1 MELINENEIII
12 PLIQR
17 DYAQGREKEK
27 KRANDFLDAILEG
40 TKNSLN
46 LDFVYG
52 KVEDKKFIPL
62 DGQQRLTTL
71 FLIHWFLSLENK
83 YIEELNKFSYEVRS
97 STKDFIKHLTDEEN
111 RKKLKKTDLKQ
122 QIENSNWFFLSWKS
136 DPTVVA
142 ILNMLNLVEAK
153 FQNVNINDLN
163 NITFEFLNLD
173 DFKLTDELYVKMN
186 ARGKPLTEFENFK
199 SKFEKYLI
207 FKDKKYEHK
216 IKAKLDNDW
225 LDVFWDIAQKEV
237 ENNNKLD
244 LANAPKIADEKYF
257 NFFQNLTAF
266 YSDKFNEVDVLKFDY
281 KNTILDIIKI
291 LDCLKNYETYQD
303 IILELRDYETFK
315 IDIFQDFINIDK
327 SKPEYEKR
335 LRFYAMMK
343 FFIKIGDINSEEN
356 KNLFKQWM
364 RVSLNIINNTNYNTI
379 KEFNRDKKILDDLI
393 NILDNEFY
401 KTLSISTISKIEQFK
416 EESLKAKLILN
427 NKTYENEFI
436 LAEQNWYLDG
446 QIKFLIEFSGGK
458 DDFKIEEFIKYKKRF
473 IALWN
478 FSKKGKKEQ
487 LLVYR
492 SLLTKGN
499 YLPRVGTSDNFTFCS
514 FETNVRAKSENWQK
528 VFNNPIKK
536 EYLKALLD
544 DTRDL
549 EAIILEWLEDK
560 SYCSLETPQE
570 KYIYTLVLN
579 QENIKYCKNLQLR
592 YYQDGREVY
601 LLKTT
606 QMNGM
611 HVELYTWNL
620 FTYKFKLVKK
630 VLRKVQW
637 RLESNF
643 SSTPFKI
650 TYYSPSKSWELPS
663 IVLNGWEKYEINII
677 YDFQNERFQIEFFDN
692 NDKKLQ
698 NLDKTIKN
706 ILLRNSFISDENEYE
721 DSNLS
726 IYKNTN
732 LDLCDQDK
740 LVTFLK
746 KLFAKFQEVS
756 NNDPF

>member
-1 MELINENEIII
+1 MELINKNEIII

-27 KRANDFLDAILEG
+27 TRANDFLDAILEG
-40 TKNSLN
+40 TKKSLN

-71 FLIHWFLSLENK
+71 FLIHWFLSLETK

-111 RKKLKKTDLKQ
+111 WIKLKKTDIKQ

-142 ILNMLNLVEAK
+142 ILNMLNLIEAK
-153 FQNVNINDLN
+153 FRNGNINDLN
-163 NITFEFLNLD
+163 NVTFEFLNLD

-207 FKDKKYEHK
+207 FEDKEYEHK

-225 LDVFWDIAQKEV
+225 LDIFWDIAQKEV
-237 ENNNKLD
+237 KNNNKLD
-244 LANAPKIADEKYF
+244 LENAPKIADEKYF
-257 NFFQNLTAF
+257 NFFQNLTTF
-266 YSDKFNEVDVLKFDY
+266 YSDEFNEVDVLKFDY

-291 LDCLKNYETYQD
+291 LDCLKNHKAYQD
-303 IILELRDYETFK
+303 IILEFRDYETFK
-315 IDIFQDFINIDK
+315 IDVFHDFINIDK

-335 LRFYAMMK
+335 LRFYSMIK
-343 FFIKIGDINSEEN
+343 FFIKIGDINSGEN
-356 KNLFKQWM
+356 INLFKQWM

-401 KTLSISTISKIEQFK
+401 KTLSISTISGIEQFK
-416 EESLKAKLILN
+416 EEGLKAKLILN
-427 NKTYENEFI
+427 NKAYENEFI
-436 LAEQNWYLDG
+436 IAERNWYLDG
-446 QIKFLIEFSGGK
+446 QIKFLIEFAYYENSFDINK
-458 DDFKIEEFIKYKKRF
+458 FKEYRDQFIT
-473 IALWN
+473 LWN
-478 FSKKGKKEQ
+478 FSKVGRNNHILIYQ
-487 LLVYR
+487 A
-492 SLLTKGN
+492 LLTKGN
-499 YLPRVGTSDNFTFCS
+499 YLPQVAKSDNFTFCS

-528 VFNNPIKK
+528 VFNNSIKK

-544 DTRDL
+544 DKRAL
-549 EAIILEWLEDK
+549 EDIILEWLENK

-592 YYQDGREVY
+592 YYQDGKEVY

-620 FTYKFKLVKK
+620 FTYEFKLVKK
-630 VLRKVQW
+630 ALRKVQW

-643 SSTPFKI
+643 ASTPFKI
-650 TYYSPSKSWELPS
+650 TYYNPSKSWALPY
-663 IVLNGWEKYEINII
+663 IVLDSWEKYEINIL
-677 YDFQNERFQIEFFDN
+677 YNLKNERFQIEFFDN
-692 NDKKLQ
+692 NDTELQ
-698 NLDKTIKN
+698 NIDKAIEG
-706 ILLRNSFISDENEYE
+706 ILLKNSFVLDENEY
-721 DSNLS
+721 DNFF
-726 IYKNTN
+726 IYKNTTIN
-732 LDLCDQDK
+732 LCNQDK
-740 LVTFLK
+740 LVTFLQNLLK
-746 KLFAKFQEVS
+746 EFNQ
-756 NNDPF
+756 